1 MDFDL
6 SAEQQLLRDNVVRL
20 MKERYGFE
28 TRKTYQ
34 SEVHGWSEA
43 LWRAYAE
50 MGLLGAAFAE
60 EDGGFGGG
68 AAETMLV
75 MEEFGRALALEP
87 YFQTVVLA
95 GGVLRRAAPA
105 SLRAELVGAI
115 AAGELTMSLA
125 WAERQSGWDLF
136 DVGATARKDG
146 DFYVLDGEKT
156 LVGQGDSA
164 KKLIVSA
171 RLAGARRDKRGIGL
185 FLVDAA
191 APGLAR
197 RGYLTQD
204 GQRAADVTLTQV
216 RVSPP
221 DVLGDPEGGLA
232 VLERVADEAI
242 AALAAEAVGAMSESL
257 ATTVEY
263 LKTRKQFGVPIGS
276 FQALQHRASDM
287 VVALEQAR
295 SMMLLATMMA
305 GEDDAAERAK
315 AISAAKV
322 QIGRSGRFIGQQTVQ
337 LHGGIAM
344 TNEYKLGHHF
354 KRLAMIDLSFGDA
367 DYHLERLAGAGS
379 LFD

>member
-6 SAEQQLLRDNVVRL
+6 SAEQQLLRDNIVRL
-20 MKERYGFE
+20 MRGRYGFE

-34 SEVHGWSEA
+34 AEAQGWSEA
-43 LWRAYAE
+43 LWQAYAE

-68 AAETMLV
+68 PSETMLV

-95 GGVLRRAAPA
+95 GGVLRRAASPQT
-105 SLRAELVGAI
+105 RAQYIGAI

-125 WAERQSGWDLF
+125 FAERQSGWDLF
-136 DVGATARKDG
+136 DVGASARKDG
-146 DFYVLDGEKT
+146 DGYILNGEKT

-171 RLAGARRDKRGIGL
+171 RLAGARRDRGGVGL
-185 FLVDAA
+185 YLIDAT
-191 APGLAR
+191 APGVAR
-197 RGYLTQD
+197 RGYPTQD
-204 GQRAADVTLTQV
+204 GQRAADVTLTNV
-216 RVSPP
+216 RVGAT
-221 DVLGDPEGGLA
+221 DALGDPEGALP

-276 FQALQHRASDM
+276 FQALQHRAADM

-295 SMMLLATMMA
+295 SMMMLATMMA
-305 GEDDAAERAK
+305 GEDDASERAK

-344 TNEYKLGHHF
+344 TNEYKLGHYF
-354 KRLAMIDLSFGDA
+354 KRLAMIDASFGDA
-367 DYHLERLAGAGS
+367 DYHLKRLTEAGS